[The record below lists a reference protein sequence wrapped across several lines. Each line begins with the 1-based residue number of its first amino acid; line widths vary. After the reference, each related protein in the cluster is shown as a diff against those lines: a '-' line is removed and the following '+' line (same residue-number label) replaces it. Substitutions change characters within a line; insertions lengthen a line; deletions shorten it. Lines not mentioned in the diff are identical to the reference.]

1 MAKMKNNKHIE
12 SVMSLLRPTVIGLI
26 AAAALLLI
34 TEESFGVGYSDWTA
48 WLILI
53 AAFIAT
59 KWLKVSPIVMILCAA
74 ILGLIIY

>member
-48 WLILI
+48 WFILI